1 MAETVESLAR
11 RSKAFL
17 EQPHTLDIG
26 GVMQL
31 VADMRKALS
40 VASVASGDA
49 LRWPIQPEGIG
60 VIIIESLNIPEIATK
75 IAKAIQTGNY

>member
-1 MAETVESLAR
+1 MTETTESLAR

-26 GVMQL
+26 GVIQL
-31 VADMRKALS
+31 VADMRKGLS
-40 VASVASGDA
+40 AASTQANS

-60 VIIIESLNIPEIATK
+60 LILTEALNIPEIAEK
-75 IAKAIQTGNY
+75 IAKAIQSGNY